1 MVWWLVADLAVG
13 MGNVCKDFGFCWG
26 CVVGGLVVGY
36 IEVVVVGVLV
46 GRCVWL
52 LVCGWFHVVVLW
64 LAVVGGVLGV
74 LGGGVVHQV
83 FFWGCLYLDLYS
95 SYYKIQCLAQSY
107 CQFYEN

>member
-36 IEVVVVGVLV
+36 IDVVGVLV

-52 LVCGWFHVVVLW
+52 LVCGWFHVVVFW

-74 LGGGVVHQV
+74 LCGGVVHQV

-95 SYYKIQCLAQSY
+95 SYYKIQCLAQS
-107 CQFYEN
+107 CCHFYKN

>member
-46 GRCVWL
+46 GRCVVVGLWL
-52 LVCGWFHVVVLW
+52 VACCGSLAGCGWWCSWCSWWWCGASSFL
-64 LAVVGGVLGV
+64 LGMSLSRSV
-74 LGGGVVHQV
+74 
-83 FFWGCLYLDLYS
+83 
-95 SYYKIQCLAQSY
+95 
-107 CQFYEN
+107 